1 MKHDKEFSM
10 SRQIVD
16 ISQLLIA
23 TGDSSLW
30 VKLSDF
36 DPDQSPPSSF
46 EIKSDWSYDSTPPY
60 AFMAY
65 TRTTF
70 LFSRIGNFRVI
81 HLTGVV
87 KDRKVP
93 LTLNK
98 AMMTLLFCYGL
109 NRWDGRP
116 GVTEEAQ
123 RLPFIVPKFFPSLLL
138 LAFQRRPA
146 SWSSLVNSS
155 LLCFCSFSP
164 VNVTLI
170 TLLH

>member
-1 MKHDKEFSM
+1 MTEFSM
-10 SRQIVD
+10 PRQIVD
-16 ISQLLIA
+16 IMTLTNHLHRVSRSRV
-23 TGDSSLW
+23 TG
-30 VKLSDF
+30 VV
-36 DPDQSPPSSF
+36 
-46 EIKSDWSYDSTPPY
+46 TPHPQY

-70 LFSRIGNFRVI
+70 VFSRIGNFRVI
-81 HLTGVV
+81 HLTSVV
-87 KDRKVP
+87 KDRMLP
-93 LTLNK
+93 LTWNK

-116 GVTEEAQ
+116 GVTEETQ
-123 RLPFIVPKFFPSLLL
+123 RLPFITPKFFPSLLL
-138 LAFQRRPA
+138 LAVQRRPA

-164 VNVTLI
+164 INATLI